1 MLLTNSLD
9 IATVYNIDDSSKTL
23 NHKLLKGLPYFKGLG
38 LGCLTPLSTMFQLY
52 FGSQFYWWRTPF

>member
-38 LGCLTPLSTMFQLY
+38 LGCKIQDIFSQLFISTHRFSY
-52 FGSQFYWWRTPF
+52 

>member
-52 FGSQFYWWRTPF
+52 FGSQFYW